1 MWDALAAEFSDL
13 PDAAQAT
20 RLVVRLL
27 VAGLMGALI
36 GYDRER
42 VASPAGL
49 RTHILVALGAA
60 LFVIVPSQADFPPT
74 TSAAWCRGSS
84 RASVFLGAGAI
95 LKQDE
100 PTVRGLTT
108 AASIWLTAAIG
119 MAAGLGQLV
128 TALVATVFG
137 LVVLNVHAKVDKRP
151 LTTTAAGLE
160 GAGGVLPG
168 TRTRSGHKR
177 PGLRAAHSERC
188 EPDRPPATRRASR
201 LHSSTRARRR
211 RPSHRAAQ
219 RLLGGHRRLHR
230 GGERARVAN
239 PRRCATRG
247 RQSSPAI
254 ASARRGAPDRR
265 RTGW

>member
-60 LFVIVPSQADFPPT
+60 LFVIVPVQAGF
-74 TSAAWCRGSS
+74 SADDIS
-84 RASVFLGAGAI
+84 RVVQGLVAGIGFLGAGAI
-95 LKQDE
+95 LKQE
-100 PTVRGLTT
+100 ATVRGLTT

-151 LTTTAAGLE
+151 PHDD
-160 GAGGVLPG
+160 GAL
-168 TRTRSGHKR
+168 
-177 PGLRAAHSERC
+177 
-188 EPDRPPATRRASR
+188 
-201 LHSSTRARRR
+201 
-211 RPSHRAAQ
+211 
-219 RLLGGHRRLHR
+219 
-230 GGERARVAN
+230 
-239 PRRCATRG
+239 
-247 RQSSPAI
+247 
-254 ASARRGAPDRR
+254 
-265 RTGW
+265 